1 MTESTL
7 RDLIYG
13 VKMKNLE
20 HVEVAKRMLQ
30 VQETYNSGS
39 PELNEPETT
48 LADALAN
55 LRHFC
60 FLNKIDFDN
69 ALEVSQ
75 SHFDAEKKD
84 W

>member
-1 MTESTL
+1 
-7 RDLIYG
+7 
-13 VKMKNLE
+13 MKNLE
-20 HVEVAKRMLQ
+20 RSELALKAILLQ
-30 VQETYNSGS
+30 R
-39 PELNEPETT
+39 EPTVFDGIAYPCEESLTD
-48 LADALAN
+48 LLAN